1 MHKISYL
8 LGKSIYGLL
17 EKFIYFIVGLFGNL
31 GLQSKAE
38 YIGTFVITYLSL
50 GGGFIFMCLM
60 LGINP
65 TLVMSVISAP
75 IWIFIVY
82 ISNKITKVIVT
93 YKEKEEE
100 DVVTNKD
107 SEQWYTTIRL
117 WK

>member
-1 MHKISYL
+1 MHTFNAFITKHLYKAV
-8 LGKSIYGLL
+8 KSTIL
-17 EKFIYFIVGLFGNL
+17 FIVGLLPGISL
-31 GLQSKAE
+31 KAE

-82 ISNKITKVIVT
+82 IANKITKVIMEH
-93 YKEKEEE
+93 KEQEEV
-100 DVVTNKD
+100 DVITEEN
-107 SEQWYTTIRL
+107 SRF
-117 WK
+117 

>member
-1 MHKISYL
+1 MHRLSYL

-17 EKFIYFIVGLFGNL
+17 ERFIYFTAGLFGNL

-38 YIGTFVITYLSL
+38 YIGTFVIVYLSL

-75 IWIFIVY
+75 VWIFIVY
-82 ISNKITKVIVT
+82 ISNKITKVIIA
-93 YKEKEEE
+93 YKDKEED

-107 SEQWYTTIRL
+107 SEQ
-117 WK
+117 